1 MGYFQACTLKA
12 ILKTILV
19 RYLSMSIG
27 KLQKFKE
34 VTKFWNTLELT
45 DFQEQ
50 ESQKPKGRWH
60 TDIFENNNPI
70 ILELACGKGTYT
82 LELARRNPDKNYVG
96 VDIKG
101 DRIWKGAK
109 QALEEDLDNVR
120 FLRIYIDHL
129 DEYFAPDEVDDIWIT
144 FPDPYPRFSDRT
156 NRLSGPKFLSIYQ
169 DVLKSSGVIH
179 FKTDSNELF
188 EFTKDSLAKSGCK
201 VYAIV
206 NDIYQE
212 YPDDELLTIQ
222 THYETCYLEEGRS
235 ISFIKFSLPDEDITW
250 ELD

>member
-1 MGYFQACTLKA
+1 
-12 ILKTILV
+12 
-19 RYLSMSIG
+19 MSKG

-34 VTKFWNTLELT
+34 VTEFRNTLELD
-45 DFQEQ
+45 DFQEKN
-50 ESQKPKGRWH
+50 SQKPRGRWH
-60 TDIFENNNPI
+60 SDIFENDNPI

-82 LELARRNPDKNYVG
+82 LELARRHPNKNFVG

-109 QALEEDLDNVR
+109 QALEEDLDNVQ

-156 NRLSGPKFLSIYQ
+156 NRLSGPKFLNIYQ
-169 DVLKSSGVIH
+169 RVLKPNGIIY
-179 FKTDSNELF
+179 FKTDSDELF
-188 EFTKDSLAKSGCK
+188 SFTKNSLAKSGCK
-201 VYAIV
+201 VHDIIE
-206 NDIYQE
+206 DIYQE
-212 YPDDELLTIQ
+212 CPDDELLTIQ
-222 THYETCYLEEGRS
+222 THYEARYLQEGRS
-235 ISFIKFSLPDEDITW
+235 ISFIKFSLPNEDITW